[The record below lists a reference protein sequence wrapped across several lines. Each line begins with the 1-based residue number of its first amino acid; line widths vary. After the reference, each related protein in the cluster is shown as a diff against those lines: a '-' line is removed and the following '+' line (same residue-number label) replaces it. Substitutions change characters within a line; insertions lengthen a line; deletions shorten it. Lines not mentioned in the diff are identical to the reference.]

1 MELEELRM
9 LQERK
14 DELTRTLESA
24 VSSEGPDDERDDTMM
39 DKSKLTGL
47 RKSTKM
53 RGGAKAN
60 KEMLEKLE
68 KRIDECVT
76 KEENMRIIDD
86 LQRATTSVTVFKQ

>member
-1 MELEELRM
+1 M

-24 VSSEGPDDERDDTMM
+24 ASSEGPDDERDDTMM
-39 DKSKLTGL
+39 DKSKLTGP